1 MYSFVD
7 TDWNYVLLESKKLKA
22 LDFLILVVMKIENK
36 EISKCKYRY
45 YVFWYKKHET
55 DAVGVYSQ

>member
-1 MYSFVD
+1 
-7 TDWNYVLLESKKLKA
+7 
-22 LDFLILVVMKIENK
+22 MKIENK

-55 DAVGVYSQ
+55 DAVRVYLLWLTFLNDRFK